1 MGLRKRCSI
10 TNMKEKQRD
19 KDLHQFHWMGWSENF
34 GRIES
39 SRYDKNLSIYLGFI
53 FLCISAFNKMITMI
67 FLLLTSSPFLVS
79 SSSLHRANVGKCTDN
94 QVGWSIDDIQSSTYS
109 GQAHSPWRYPLR
121 RNRGLG
127 FWPPPPEGGRSSHR
141 GLLLLEPMRFHR
153 LNWRQHV
160 HNWCGFALWR
170 EVWWEV
176 EGCVHPSQHSTSAM
190 VTTVSERLILLLVCL
205 RYMTVGNHDHSLN
218 REWHQVEYS
227 ALEPR
232 WKLPCLTHSFNV
244 STTVS

>member
-1 MGLRKRCSI
+1 MIIIWVHIWASYSFASVLSTKWP
-10 TNMKEKQRD
+10 QWYFYFWP
-19 KDLHQFHWMGWSENF
+19 FH
-34 GRIES
+34 
-39 SRYDKNLSIYLGFI
+39 LS
-53 FLCISAFNKMITMI
+53 
-67 FLLLTSSPFLVS
+67 SSPLP
-79 SSSLHRANVGKCTDN
+79 LCTGPTLGSAQMIRLDV
-94 QVGWSIDDIQSSTYS
+94 QFIQFQSSTYS
-109 GQAHSPWRYPLR
+109 GPAHSPWRYPLR

-127 FWPPPPEGGRSSHR
+127 FRPSPPEGGRSSHR
-141 GLLLLEPMRFHR
+141 GLLLLAPMRFHR

-160 HNWCGFALWR
+160 HNWSGLALWW

-190 VTTVSERLILLLVCL
+190 VKMVSGGLMLVCL